1 MPQNSVNKLTR
12 KDLSIIIKKTL
23 FFVIPFT
30 ILYIIFFSYLFSI
43 KKTNSINLLIKDT
56 EQVATKI
63 DILVD
68 YFQREIT
75 EDLMVIKESN
85 EFNYYLNNTNNHSK
99 ENLAQLFF
107 RLAKSKPNFTQIR
120 FIDKDGYEQVRVNNN
135 NGNIEIVTEDK
146 LQYKGDRY
154 YVINSTELKDGEF
167 YFSPLDL
174 NIENGEVEI
183 PYKPLFR
190 ISTPIY
196 KNNQYFGSI
205 IINHLASNILDIID
219 ENVTRKETPFID
231 DYLVNED
238 GYYLYNEDE
247 TKLFSYMFDDHNYNI
262 KDLIPNF
269 DAEKDLNKPF
279 VEDNILYTISNISS
293 ENNENALSFYL
304 IQTFDIN
311 NLDFMKNI
319 VIFNLNIVEF
329 IMLIFIDLL
338 AFCFVVFLVYRNKDK
353 EQIALTSLIANN
365 TNDGIVITD
374 KKTNI
379 IFVNKAYEKITGY
392 EKSEIIGKKTSYFK
406 SGLHQNSFYKKMWNS
421 LNNNKVW
428 FGELWDKK
436 KNGLLYPK
444 QLKIYAFENKYTDSV
459 QKYVGIFS
467 DLTKEKESETNLRKI
482 KNYNFET
489 NLPNQNLLFK
499 LIKTQI
505 NKPETKMF
513 GIFCFSIVNFDSV
526 TLNKDKNDINK
537 ILTQFIKD
545 IQKLIDKK
553 DFLAQI
559 SRDTFVVGI
568 LSYDTKDEI
577 NNFITNFFHKI
588 NEKSF
593 YQNYVDVFFNIKG
606 GASIYPEDGQNA
618 DDLLNSSKMA
628 LESAKDQNK
637 SLVFSSIKVRDN
649 IKKQY
654 LMSLYLKD
662 AIINNELFVTYQPQ
676 VDNINKQI
684 IGAEALIRWN
694 NPTLGLISPFLFI
707 PIAEKNGFIIDI
719 GYWIIEEVFKD
730 FNEIKDTLPSNFKLS
745 INISPIQFNDDNII
759 NKIIELSDKYNID
772 LSYFELEIT
781 ENVLVSDIENVNS
794 KLTQFKDLGLSI
806 AMDDFGTGFSSLSY
820 LQNLLIDKIKIDR
833 SFIKD
838 YPENDTGTV
847 AKIIVKIAKELELKL
862 ITEGVETKE
871 QLNYMNSIG
880 CYSIQGYYFSK
891 PLLLSQLKE
900 YIKKFQ
906 ETHTQTNL

>member
-1 MPQNSVNKLTR
+1 MTQNTVNKLTK
-12 KDLSIIIKKTL
+12 KDFVIIIKKTL
-23 FFVIPFT
+23 FFVVPFT
-30 ILYIIFFSYLFSI
+30 VLYIIFFNYLFSI
-43 KKTNSINLLIKDT
+43 EKTNAINLLIKDT

-68 YFQREIT
+68 YFQSEIT
-75 EDLMVIKESN
+75 QDLLIIKESN
-85 EFNYYLNNTNNHSK
+85 EFRAYLNDPSDSTK
-99 ENLAQLFF
+99 EDVNQLFY
-107 RLAKSKPNFTQIR
+107 RLSKSKPNFAQIR
-120 FIDKDGYEQVRVNNN
+120 FLDKDGYEQVRVNNN
-135 NGNIEIVTEDK
+135 NGTIEIVSDEK

-154 YVINSTELKDGEF
+154 YVINTTKLNDGEY

-174 NIENGEVEI
+174 NIENGEIEI

-190 ISTPIY
+190 ITTPIY
-196 KNNQYFGSI
+196 KDNQYFGSI
-205 IINHLASNILDIID
+205 IINHLASNILDIIN
-219 ENVTRKETPFID
+219 ENVARKKTPFIE

-238 GYYLYNEDE
+238 GYYLYHEDE
-247 TKLFSYMFDDHNYNI
+247 NKLFSYMFDDHNYNI

-269 DAEKDLNKPF
+269 DTEKDLNKPF
-279 VEDNILYTISNISS
+279 VDDHFLYSISNISS
-293 ENNENALSFYL
+293 ENNEKALSFYL
-304 IQTFDIN
+304 IQTYDIN
-311 NLDFMKNI
+311 DLDIMKNLL
-319 VIFNLNIVEF
+319 IFNLNIFELL
-329 IMLIFIDLL
+329 MLIFADFV
-338 AFCFVVFLVYRNKDK
+338 AFSFVVFFVHRNKDK

-379 IFVNKAYEKITGY
+379 IFVNRAYEKITGY
-392 EKSEIIGKKTSYFK
+392 NKDEIIGKKTSFFK
-406 SGLHQNSFYKKMWNS
+406 SGLHQNSFYKKMWAS
-421 LNNNKVW
+421 LNKNNYW
-428 FGELWDKK
+428 LGELWDKK

-444 QLKIYAFENKYTDSV
+444 QLKIYAFENKYTNSV

-467 DLTKEKESETNLRKI
+467 DLTKEKESETSLRKI

-505 NKPETKMF
+505 NKHDTKMF
-513 GIFCFSIVNFDSV
+513 GIFCFSIVNFDVV
-526 TLNKDKNDINK
+526 TLNKEKQEISK
-537 ILTQFIKD
+537 IITQFIKD

-588 NEKSF
+588 NEKRF
-593 YQNYVDVFFNIKG
+593 YHNYVDIFFNIKG

-618 DDLLNSSKMA
+618 DDLLISSKMA

-637 SLVFSSIKVRDN
+637 SLVFSSAKVRDN

-676 VDNINKQI
+676 VDSINKQI

-694 NPTLGLISPFLFI
+694 NPTLGLISPYLFI

-719 GYWIIEEVFKD
+719 GYWIIEEVFKEY
-730 FNEIKDTLPSNFKLS
+730 NEIKDSLPSNFKLS

-759 NKIIELSDKYNID
+759 DKIIELSKQYNID
-772 LSYFELEIT
+772 LSHFELEIT
-781 ENVLVSDIENVNS
+781 ENVLVSDIDNVNS
-794 KLTQFKDLGLSI
+794 KLTKFKDLGLSI

-847 AKIIVKIAKELELKL
+847 AKIIVEIAKELELKL

-880 CYSIQGYYFSK
+880 CCSIQGYYYSK
-891 PLLLSQLKE
+891 PLLISQLKE
-900 YIKKFQ
+900 YINKFQ
-906 ETHTQTNL
+906 EIHTQPND

>member
-1 MPQNSVNKLTR
+1 MPKNTERKLTR
-12 KDLSIIIKKTL
+12 KDFILIIKKTL
-23 FFVIPFT
+23 FFVIPFSL
-30 ILYIIFFSYLFSI
+30 LYIIFFNYLFSI
-43 KKTNSINLLIKDT
+43 NKTNSINLIIKDT

-107 RLAKSKPNFTQIR
+107 RLAKSKPNFAQIR
-120 FIDKDGYEQVRVNNN
+120 FLDKDGYEQVRVNNN
-135 NGNIEIVTEDK
+135 NGNIEIVSDDE

-154 YVINSTELKDGEF
+154 YVINSTQLKDGEF

-174 NIENGEVEI
+174 NIENGEIEI

-190 ISTPIY
+190 ITTPIY
-196 KNNQYFGSI
+196 KDNQFFGTI
-205 IINHLASNILDIID
+205 IINHLASNILDIIN
-219 ENVTRKETPFID
+219 ENVSRDKTPFID
-231 DYLVNED
+231 AYLVNED

-247 TKLFSYMFDDHNYNI
+247 TKLFSYMFDEYNYNI
-262 KDLIPNF
+262 KDIIPNF
-269 DAEKDLNKPF
+269 DLEKDLNQPF
-279 VEDNILYTISNISS
+279 IVDHYLYTISNISS
-293 ENNENALSFYL
+293 ENNEEALSFYL
-304 IQTFDIN
+304 IQTFDMNDLSIIESR
-311 NLDFMKNI
+311 LI
-319 VIFNLNIVEF
+319 LNLNIFELLL
-329 IMLIFIDLL
+329 LIFTDFL
-338 AFCFVVFLVYRNKDK
+338 AFIFVLFFFYRNKDK
-353 EQIALTSLIANN
+353 EQIALTSLIADN

-392 EKSEIIGKKTSYFK
+392 TRDEIIGKKTSFFK

-428 FGELWDKK
+428 LGELWDKK

-444 QLKIYAFENKYTDSV
+444 QLKIYAFENKYTNSV

-526 TLNKDKNDINK
+526 TLNKEKNDINK
-537 ILTQFIKD
+537 IITQFIKD

-568 LSYDTKDEI
+568 LSYENKDEI
-577 NNFITNFFHKI
+577 YNFITNFFNKI

-593 YQNYVDVFFNIKG
+593 YQNYVDIFFNIKG

-628 LESAKDQNK
+628 LECAKEQNK
-637 SLVFSSIKVRDN
+637 SLVFSSINVREN

-676 VDNINKQI
+676 VDSINKKL
-684 IGAEALIRWN
+684 IGAEALIRWD
-694 NPTLGLISPFLFI
+694 NPTLGLISPYLFI

-730 FNEIKDTLPSNFKLS
+730 YNELKDLVSPSFKFS

-759 NKIIELSDKYNID
+759 NKIIELSKRYNID
-772 LSYFELEIT
+772 LSHFELEIT
-781 ENVLVSDIENVNS
+781 ENILVSDIENVNS
-794 KLTQFKDLGLSI
+794 KLAQFKKLGLSI

-820 LQNLLIDKIKIDR
+820 LQHLLIDKIKIDR

-847 AKIIVKIAKELELKL
+847 AKIIVEIAKELELKL

-880 CYSIQGYYFSK
+880 CCSIQGYYFSK
-891 PLLLSQLKE
+891 PLLINQLKE
-900 YIKKFQ
+900 YIAQYKTKS
-906 ETHTQTNL
+906 